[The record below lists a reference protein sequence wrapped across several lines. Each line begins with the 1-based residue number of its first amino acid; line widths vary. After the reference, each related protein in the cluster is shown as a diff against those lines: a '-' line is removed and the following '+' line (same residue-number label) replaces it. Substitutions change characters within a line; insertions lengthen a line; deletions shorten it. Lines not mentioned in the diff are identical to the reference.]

1 VPFVLVGHPA
11 NADPQSMKRVGEFST
26 MAARRGNLI
35 QNVSNGR
42 MRTVEAAKMIGLAGS
57 SRSHQ

>member
-1 VPFVLVGHPA
+1 
-11 NADPQSMKRVGEFST
+11 MKRVGEFST